1 MAKNIKHV
9 GLLANTGRKVV
20 VVFREVPGEPESCL
34 VVDTDALPDWMH
46 DDVINAVESPSAQS
60 SGNFYEYAARSLFS
74 DGSNMLNTMH
84 TKGLLNKHPT
94 TNVKMTPN
102 SGMVIMLNELNT
114 MIAQA
119 GGKESVSKPDN
130 RLDMATKQVAK
141 PSNTNVINDSDLAKN
156 MLDQAAQ
163 FEAEAQRLKEQ
174 AYEMAPDLKP
184 KRGRKTTTTV

>member
-20 VVFREVPGEPESCL
+20 VVFREIPGEPESCL

-46 DDVINAVESPSAQS
+46 DDVINAVETPSAQA

-84 TKGLLNKHPT
+84 AKGLLNKHPT
-94 TNVKMTPN
+94 SNVKMTPN
-102 SGMVIMLNELNT
+102 SGMVIMLDELNT
-114 MIAQA
+114 MIAEA
-119 GGKESVSKPDN
+119 GGKGSVSKPDN
-130 RLDMATKQVAK
+130 RLDMATKQVESK
-141 PSNTNVINDSDLAKN
+141 TEVIDDSALAKN

-184 KRGRKTTTTV
+184 KRGRKATTTA

>member
-46 DDVINAVESPSAQS
+46 DDVINAVETPSAQA
-60 SGNFYEYAARSLFS
+60 SGNFYEYAARALFS

-94 TNVKMTPN
+94 SNVKMTPN
-102 SGMVIMLNELNT
+102 SGMEIMLDQLNT
-114 MIAQA
+114 MIAEA
-119 GGKESVSKPDN
+119 GGKEAVAKPDN
-130 RLDMATKQVAK
+130 RLDMATKQVENT
-141 PSNTNVINDSDLAKN
+141 SNSNVIDDADLAKN

-163 FEAEAQRLKEQ
+163 FEAEAKRLKDQ

-184 KRGRKTTTTV
+184 KRGSKAKTPA